1 MLDSQTKVSVTEFKK
16 IINTET
22 QTIAK
27 ELGWNYGINVYR
39 GYSFQIWMSKLF
51 CNIYPGVDTEPD
63 ESITYSESIAH
74 SKDLT
79 ADLVLEDSAQK
90 ILRIVQCKFAGL
102 SKPRNINEIEV
113 NDFFHRHEH
122 FMNRRWVR
130 KHGSDHTFDL
140 LGDYAEKFRAGYS
153 VNYYFVSTASST
165 DRVRELVKTCTQSYE
180 KQDLNIACEVID
192 FSALKELYV
201 QALSLQEVIPE
212 KVELHLPEDKFF
224 IKKEPH
230 PTVIASIKGNALI
243 NLFKEHKES
252 LFTYNIRGYLGAR
265 GAINKEMRQTIE
277 KHPTEFFYFNNG
289 ISAICTEYELE
300 GNVLSAYDFQ
310 IINGAQTVGS
320 LARSDQNPDIEVLFR
335 LTKAEDVKTEKGIN
349 RDIIRYNNSQNIV
362 KASDFRANDPI
373 HIWLY
378 RKFSQLK
385 ARGSLETKL
394 HYIRRRGG
402 KQQVGKSIKL
412 EELAKIRYTFLH
424 DPVLVNRNPSYLWTY
439 SHDGGVYEKSF
450 GVDGQVPEVW
460 SDEEFERCIL
470 AIILYLQ
477 IENESKELAKRE
489 ETFSSLKRFRY
500 HALSLARAY
509 MRKFE
514 LNEHSLLT
522 QKKAF
527 DTMWQDFWQQAV
539 EVLVDFQA
547 EAPEHRSIYSL
558 LSTNRDWENMKGRF
572 ERKLAVASQFS

>member
-1 MLDSQTKVSVTEFKK
+1 MLDSQTKVSVREFIK
-16 IINTET
+16 IIRAETED
-22 QTIAK
+22 IAK
-27 ELGWNYGINVYR
+27 DWGWDYGNNAQR
-39 GYSFQIWMSKLF
+39 GYSFQIWVSKLF
-51 CNIYPGVDTEPD
+51 YDIYPGIDTEPD
-63 ESITYSESIAH
+63 ESITYSR
-74 SKDLT
+74 DLT

-102 SKPRNINEIEV
+102 SRPRNIDETEV
-113 NDFFHRHEH
+113 NDFFNRHEH
-122 FMNRRWVR
+122 FMKRKWVR
-130 KHGSDHTFDL
+130 KYGSDHTFDL
-140 LGDYAEKFRAGYS
+140 LGDYAEKLRTGYS

-165 DRVRELVKTCTQSYE
+165 DRVRELAKTCSQSYE
-180 KQDLNIACEVID
+180 SHDLNIACEVID
-192 FSALKELYV
+192 FSVLKELYV

-212 KVELHLPEDKFF
+212 KVELHLPADKFF
-224 IKKEPH
+224 VKKEPY

-277 KHPTEFFYFNNG
+277 NRPYEFFYFNNG

-300 GNVLSAYDFQ
+300 GNVLSAQDFQ

-373 HIWLY
+373 HIWLSK
-378 RKFSQLK
+378 KFDRLK
-385 ARGSLETKL
+385 VRGSLETKL

-402 KQQVGKSIKL
+402 RKQQVGKSIKL
-412 EELAKIRYTFLH
+412 EDLAKIRYGFLY

-470 AIILYLQ
+470 AIVLYLK

-500 HALSLARAY
+500 HALSLARVY
-509 MRKFE
+509 IRKIE
-514 LNEHSLLT
+514 LNEHSLLI
-522 QKKAF
+522 QKKTF
-527 DTMWQDFWQQAV
+527 DTMWHDFWKQAV

-547 EAPEHRSIYSL
+547 EAPEHKSIYSL
-558 LSTNRDWENMKGRF
+558 LTTNRDWENMKGRF
-572 ERKLAVASQFS
+572 ERKLSVASQFS

>member
-1 MLDSQTKVSVTEFKK
+1 MSDSQTKVSVTEFKK
-16 IINTET
+16 IINAETE
-22 QTIAK
+22 TIAK
-27 ELGWNYGINVYR
+27 ELGWNYGVNVYR
-39 GYSFQIWMSKLF
+39 GYSFQIWVSKLF
-51 CNIYPGVDTEPD
+51 YDIYPGIDTEPD
-63 ESITYSESIAH
+63 ESITYSR
-74 SKDLT
+74 DLT

-90 ILRIVQCKFAGL
+90 ILRIIQCKFAGL
-102 SKPRNINEIEV
+102 SKQLRNINETEV
-113 NDFFHRHEH
+113 NDFFNRHEH
-122 FMNRRWVR
+122 FMKRKWVR
-130 KHGSDHTFDL
+130 KYGSDHTFDL
-140 LGDYAEKFRAGYS
+140 LGDYAEKLKTGYS

-165 DRVRELVKTCTQSYE
+165 DRVIELAKTCSQSYE
-180 KQDLNIACEVID
+180 SQDLNIACEVID
-192 FSALKELYV
+192 FSVLKELYV

-212 KVELHLPEDKFF
+212 KVELHLPADKFF
-224 IKKEPH
+224 AKKEPY

-265 GAINKEMRQTIE
+265 GTINKEIKQTI
-277 KHPTEFFYFNNG
+277 KDRPTEFFYFNNG

-300 GNVLSAYDFQ
+300 ENLLTAYDFQ

-320 LARSDQNPDIEVLFR
+320 LAKSDPNPDIEVLFR

-362 KASDFRANDPI
+362 KASDFRANDAI
-373 HIWLY
+373 HIWLD
-378 RKFSQLK
+378 RKFNQLK
-385 ARGSLETKL
+385 VRGTLETKL
-394 HYIRRRGG
+394 HYIRRRGNK
-402 KQQVGKSIKL
+402 KQIGRAIKL
-412 EELAKIRYTFLH
+412 EELAKIRYAFLY

-500 HALSLARAY
+500 HALSLARVY
-509 MRKFE
+509 IRKFE
-514 LNEHSLLT
+514 LNEHSLLA
-522 QKKAF
+522 QKKTF
-527 DTMWQDFWQQAV
+527 DTMWRDFWKQAV
-539 EVLVDFQA
+539 EVLIDFQE

-558 LSTNRDWENMKGRF
+558 LTTNRDWENMKGRF
-572 ERKLAVASQFS
+572 ERKLSVVSQFS

>member
-1 MLDSQTKVSVTEFKK
+1 MDSQTRVSVTEFKK

-22 QTIAK
+22 ETIAGD
-27 ELGWNYGINVYR
+27 LGWNYGVNVYR
-39 GYSFQIWMSKLF
+39 GYSFQIWVSKLF
-51 CNIYPGVDTEPD
+51 CNIYPGIDTEPD
-63 ESITYSESIAH
+63 ESVTY

-90 ILRIVQCKFAGL
+90 ILRVVQCKFAGL
-102 SKPRNINEIEV
+102 SKPRNINETEV

-122 FMNRRWVR
+122 FMKRKWVR
-130 KHGSDHTFDL
+130 KYGSDLTFDL
-140 LGDYAEKFRAGYS
+140 LGDYAEKCRDGYS
-153 VNYYFVSTASST
+153 INYYFVSTAHST
-165 DRVRELVKTCTQSYE
+165 DRVIELAKTCAQNYE
-180 KQDLNIACEVID
+180 SQDLNITCEVID

-201 QALSLQEVIPE
+201 QSLSLQEVIPE
-212 KVELHLPEDKFF
+212 KVILRLPEGKFF
-224 IKKEPH
+224 VKNEPH

-265 GAINKEMRQTIE
+265 GAINKEMKQTIE
-277 KHPTEFFYFNNG
+277 NRPAEFFYFNNG
-289 ISAICTEYELE
+289 ISAICTEYELD
-300 GNVLSAYDFQ
+300 GNVLSAHDFQ

-349 RDIIRYNNSQNIV
+349 RDIIRYNNSQNII
-362 KASDFRANDPI
+362 KASDFRANDDI

-378 RKFSQLK
+378 RKFNQLK
-385 ARGSLETKL
+385 ARGTLETKL

-402 KQQVGKSIKL
+402 KQQIGKSIRL
-412 EELAKIRYTFLH
+412 EELAKIRYAFLY

-450 GVDGQVPEVW
+450 GVDGTVPEVW

-470 AIILYLQ
+470 AIILYLK
-477 IENESKELAKRE
+477 IEKESKELAKQE
-489 ETFSSLKRFRY
+489 GIFSSLKRFRY
-500 HALSLARAY
+500 HALSLARVY
-509 MRKFE
+509 IRDSK
-514 LNEHSLLT
+514 LNEHNLLT

-527 DTMWQDFWQQAV
+527 DTMWSDFWKQAV
-539 EVLVDFQA
+539 EVLIDFQA
-547 EAPEHRSIYSL
+547 EAPENKSVYSL
-558 LSTNRDWENMKGRF
+558 LSTNREWENIKDKF
-572 ERKLAVASQFS
+572 ERKLSVASQFS